1 MDKLKRWYTDKRTQL
16 QSGRLERGQKIYS
29 SQKKHREVSKTSGKL
44 LQFDESQLP
53 AIYRYSVFV
62 TNLDLP
68 AEQIWY
74 IYKYRG
80 DSENRIKELK
90 YDFAIDGF
98 CMKKFWATE
107 ASFRMVMVAYNL
119 MSLFRQMVLQE
130 NRQAILSTLKF
141 KCFALGSWITKQS
154 RNKVLKI
161 SVAGKKRSWLE
172 GLFSKVSQ
180 LSPPYLFS
188 NA

>member
-1 MDKLKRWYTDKRTQL
+1 M
-16 QSGRLERGQKIYS
+16 
-29 SQKKHREVSKTSGKL
+29 
-44 LQFDESQLP
+44 
-53 AIYRYSVFV
+53 
-62 TNLDLP
+62 
-68 AEQIWY
+68 
-74 IYKYRG
+74 YKDRG

-119 MSLFRQMVLQE
+119 MSLFRQMVLQDKT
-130 NRQAILSTLKF
+130 QATLNTLKF
-141 KCFALGSWITKQS
+141 KCFALGSWIRKES

-161 SVAGKKRSWLE
+161 SVAGRKRSWLE

-180 LSPPYLFS
+180 LSPPYSFS